1 MEKTTTLK
9 ETVDYRFDHLESDLK
24 NWPIYKLSERRAD
37 FVEELNNLTIE
48 NLLRDLDVV
57 GIQELIAKTIYLEK
71 IRMRKT
77 PWKVDPPNEKLFW
90 RRIEE
95 KLTQI
100 KTLPIELAGDK
111 SKELLYKVVNRYSE
125 EIVGSFKIQTFKFA
139 RIALTIFFKIL
150 FNRFWENIPFWGR
163 RKSLLD
169 KIKLTGHVPEVRK
182 LMDKGTV
189 VLLPTHSSNL
199 DSIFIGYAIDFKA
212 GLPSFCYGAG
222 LNLYN
227 SEFAAYFMNRLGA
240 YRLDRRK
247 KNRVYLETLKTMS
260 RRMTTKGVNN
270 LFFPGGTRSRSGALE
285 TKVKM
290 GLLGTLIEAQ
300 RKLIETGSDKK
311 VFVVPVI
318 LSYPFVLEARV
329 MIDEYLRQEGKEKY
343 FKRKYKKVKR
353 FSKLTFFNHLFSK
366 RQTTWVSFGQP
377 MDVLGNAVDSD
388 GNSKDSKGYPI
399 QVKDY
404 FAVGEVIRRDLQRE
418 SVYTKKLSDSVL
430 DSYKKDNV
438 VLTAQFAAYC
448 AFKYLERLESDKDI
462 YDLFLL
468 EETDV
473 RLPIKKFTAFSELIL
488 ERLKN
493 LEKNNGVKLTPEF
506 NLSIE
511 KIIQNGISELGHYSV
526 RNPLKINYKKG
537 YISTEDVKLLYFYH
551 NRLNVYDEQ
560 LFAEK
565 ISFAEFI

>member
-1 MEKTTTLK
+1 
-9 ETVDYRFDHLESDLK
+9 
-24 NWPIYKLSERRAD
+24 
-37 FVEELNNLTIE
+37 
-48 NLLRDLDVV
+48 
-57 GIQELIAKTIYLEK
+57 
-71 IRMRKT
+71 
-77 PWKVDPPNEKLFW
+77 
-90 RRIEE
+90 
-95 KLTQI
+95 
-100 KTLPIELAGDK
+100 
-111 SKELLYKVVNRYSE
+111 
-125 EIVGSFKIQTFKFA
+125 
-139 RIALTIFFKIL
+139 
-150 FNRFWENIPFWGR
+150 
-163 RKSLLD
+163 
-169 KIKLTGHVPEVRK
+169 
-182 LMDKGTV
+182 
-189 VLLPTHSSNL
+189 
-199 DSIFIGYAIDFKA
+199 
-212 GLPSFCYGAG
+212 
-222 LNLYN
+222 
-227 SEFAAYFMNRLGA
+227 
-240 YRLDRRK
+240 
-247 KNRVYLETLKTMS
+247 
-260 RRMTTKGVNN
+260 
-270 LFFPGGTRSRSGALE
+270 
-285 TKVKM
+285 
-290 GLLGTLIEAQ
+290 
-300 RKLIETGSDKK
+300 
-311 VFVVPVI
+311 
-318 LSYPFVLEARV
+318 

-473 RLPIKKFTAFSELIL
+473 KIPIKKFTAFSELIL
-488 ERLKN
+488 KRIKN

>member
-1 MEKTTTLK
+1 MEKTEFPFVKT
-9 ETVDYRFDHLESDLK
+9 DYIFDHLDSDLK
-24 NWPIYKLSERRAD
+24 NWPIHQLSERRAE
-37 FVEELNNLTIE
+37 FIEELNRLTVE
-48 NLLRDLDVV
+48 NLIRNTDVN

-71 IRMRKT
+71 IRMRKSQ
-77 PWKVDPPNEKLFW
+77 WKVDPPNEKLFW

-100 KTLPIELAGDK
+100 KSLPNEIAGAK
-111 SKELLYKVVNRYSE
+111 SQELLYKVVNRYSE
-125 EIVGSFKIQTFKFA
+125 EIVGSFKIKTFKFA

-150 FNRFWENIPFWGR
+150 FNKFFEKFPFWGR
-163 RKSLLD
+163 RSSLLN
-169 KIKLTGHVPEVRK
+169 KIKLTGAVPQVRR
-182 LMDKGTV
+182 LMEKGTV

-212 GLPSFCYGAG
+212 GLPFFCYGAG

-247 KNRVYLETLKTMS
+247 KNRIYLETLKTMS
-260 RRMTTKGVNN
+260 RRMTVLGVNN
-270 LFFPGGTRSRSGALE
+270 LFFPGGTRSRSGAIESRL
-285 TKVKM
+285 KL

-300 RKLIETGSDKK
+300 RKLIEDETDKK

-329 MIDEYLRQEGKEKY
+329 MIDEYLRVEGKEKY

-366 RQTTWVSFGQP
+366 SQTTWVSFGQP
-377 MDVLGNAVDSD
+377 LDVLGNSVDEN
-388 GNSKDSKGYPI
+388 GNSVDHKGNI
-399 QVKDY
+399 IDIKDY
-404 FAVGEVIRRDLQRE
+404 FAIGDVIKSNQQRE
-418 SVYTKKLSDSVL
+418 SIYTKILSESVIK
-430 DSYKKDNV
+430 SYKKDNV

-448 AFKYLERLESDKDI
+448 GFKFLEKFESDKDI

-473 RLPIKKFTAFSELIL
+473 KFRLKKFIAFAEVILGRMKKIEQNGGLI
-488 ERLKN
+488 
-493 LEKNNGVKLTPEF
+493 LTPEF
-506 NLSIE
+506 NLPIE
-511 KIIQNGISELGHYSV
+511 EIIKNGIGELGHYSV
-526 RNPLKINYKKG
+526 RKPLKINHKKG
-537 YISTEDVKLLYFYH
+537 YVTTEDVKLLYFYH

-560 LFAEK
+560 VFAER
-565 ISFAEFI
+565 INFSEFI